1 MKQIVRLMLV
11 LAMVAIS
18 SAAVFANEDD
28 HYIQSNDYFI
38 SDKPLEGNDW
48 IYVWL
53 AKMVT
58 APSAATKG
66 EGEFFKISDGNKV
79 WTRHFW
85 KTAVGT
91 KSDLRV
97 GNQIICYE
105 GRQMVD
111 VYSVPESKESARGN
125 AWFMAKIVDTSDLYK
140 GYVTVAGGY
149 KVSPA
154 NIRVIRTSMIDTI
167 NLAGRV
173 ALYINFDT
181 GKAAIRP
188 DSRQIIDQI
197 AGMLNDEPALNI
209 TVEGHTD
216 STGDP
221 AGNLR
226 LSEMRAAAVVA
237 ALVERGIDGAR
248 LSAVGYGRTKP
259 IANNGTEEGRA
270 KNRRVEL
277 VKK

>member
-1 MKQIVRLMLV
+1 MKKIVKLLLV
-11 LAMVAIS
+11 LVMIVLS
-18 SAAVFANEDD
+18 SATVFANDDD
-28 HYIQSNDYFI
+28 HYIQPNDYFI

-79 WTRHFW
+79 WTKHYW
-85 KTAVGT
+85 KSAIGT
-91 KSDLRV
+91 KSDLRI

-105 GRQMVD
+105 GRQIVD
-111 VYSVPESKESARGN
+111 VYSVPESKDSARGN
-125 AWFMAKIVDTSDLYK
+125 AWFMARIVDTSDLYK

-154 NIRVIRTSMIDTI
+154 NLRVIRTSMIDTI
-167 NLAGRV
+167 NMSGRI

-181 GKAAIRP
+181 GKAVIRP
-188 DSRQIIDQI
+188 ESQQIIDQV
-197 AGMLNDEPALNI
+197 ADMLKEETSLNVS
-209 TVEGHTD
+209 VEGHTD

-226 LSEMRAAAVVA
+226 LSEMRAAAVMA
-237 ALVERGIDGAR
+237 ALVERGIDAAR
-248 LSAVGYGRTKP
+248 LSSKGYGRTKP
-259 IANNGTEEGRA
+259 VAGNGTEEGRS

-277 VKK
+277 VRK